1 MPKQIFW
8 SQLAEHDF
16 DNILDYLD
24 KNWNEKV
31 AANFIDL
38 TENIIDQLSINPKQY
53 PIIFKKKR
61 IRKCV
66 LTKHNSLFYRD
77 SRSKVASLG
86 HCTATL
92 RQCPFIKILH
102 RDSKVAT

>member
-1 MPKQIFW
+1 MPKHIIW
-8 SQLAEHDF
+8 SPLAEIDF
-16 DNILDYLD
+16 ASILEYLN
-24 KNWNEKV
+24 KNWDQKV

-38 TENIIDQLSINPKQY
+38 TENIIDHISINPRQY

-77 SRSKVASLG
+77 SRSKVEI
-86 HCTATL
+86 L
-92 RQCPFIKILH
+92 RIYDTRQDPDTIAF
-102 RDSKVAT
+102 